1 MTVTSS
7 HVTSYTTSFLSNYFF
22 HSMTSLSLSI
32 AQFLSL
38 SIYITYSLSLSL
50 SLSLLL
56 PPPLSLL
63 LPSPSS
69 FPLPPSNRR
78 GLLTRRQ
85 LTVGPEFGITL
96 NATEAL
102 DGFHVIF
109 GTVLEGFEVLEAIA
123 LVPTYSY
130 KTKTGAWC
138 VCCVCSVGVLCM

>member
-1 MTVTSS
+1 LLAHHTD
-7 HVTSYTTSFLSNYFF
+7 
-22 HSMTSLSLSI
+22 LSLSP
-32 AQFLSL
+32 FLSHFL
-38 SIYITYSLSLSL
+38 
-50 SLSLLL
+50 
-56 PPPLSLL
+56 
-63 LPSPSS
+63 
-69 FPLPPSNRR
+69 RR

-130 KTKTGAWC
+130 KTKTGACCERTVC
-138 VCCVCSVGVLCM
+138 VMVKCVV